1 MRRLALCLALAVAA
15 LVAVSA
21 AAAAGGPLYTVYGG
35 AGVASHDG
43 TLHFV
48 AVPDRTGTLLE
59 RIDVASGQV
68 LSWLP
73 LESSWGIPALGSYST
88 AGEGLS
94 RDGQTLV
101 LAANAGPYGPVSSFL
116 VVDVKKWRIRENVA
130 LRGSFSYDALSPDG
144 SRLYLIEYAG
154 AGDFN
159 HYVVRAYDLRARR
172 LLPGRIVD
180 RKDDEK
186 SMTGTPQTRTTSR
199 DGRWVYTL
207 YARPSGRPF
216 VHALDT
222 VAGIAHCIDLPPV
235 PSKTGLVDTTLTLG
249 NGGSTLGVR
258 WRAGKPWLD
267 ISTVDWR
274 ISYPRAGFWWAWVG
288 AGIGGGLALL
298 AAGALL
304 LRRRRGQKL
313 QEHARQEL
321 GLA

>member
-1 MRRLALCLALAVAA
+1 MRRLVLCLASVVGA
-15 LVAVSA
+15 LVSASA

-43 TLHFV
+43 ALHYV
-48 AVPDRTGTLLE
+48 AVPDRKGTLLE

-73 LESSWGIPALGSYST
+73 LGSSWGIPALGSYST

-116 VVDVKKWRIRENVA
+116 VVDVKKWRVRENVA
-130 LRGSFSYDALSPDG
+130 LRGFFSYDALSPNG
-144 SRLYLIEYAG
+144 SRLYLIQYAA

-159 HYVVRAYDLRARR
+159 HYVVRAYDLRVRK
-172 LLPGRIVD
+172 LLPGLIVD

-186 SMTGTPQTRTTSR
+186 SMAGTPQTRTTSP

-207 YARPSGRPF
+207 YAKPSGRPF

-222 VAGIAHCIDLPPV
+222 VAGVAHCIDLPAVPNRNGLENPV
-235 PSKTGLVDTTLTLG
+235 LSLG
-249 NGGSTLGVR
+249 DNGRTLGVR

-267 ISTVDWR
+267 ISVRTWAV
-274 ISYPRAGFWWAWVG
+274 SYARNGFPWAWVG
-288 AGIGGGLALL
+288 SGIGGGLALL
-298 AAGALL
+298 VAGALL
-304 LRRRRGQKL
+304 LRRRRGQKF